1 MSLEVNRINI
11 EDVEEF
17 TYLGTTVSTKG
28 GGTED
33 ISARLNKGR
42 QTFRRLNRTWNSS
55 VYSKRT
61 KIKLFNALVQ
71 PVVLFGS
78 QTWKMT
84 EGDNKKKTCSN
95 PSASAGFTRYIGH
108 TSSPTTIAKKR
119 TDTEMK

>member
-1 MSLEVNRINI
+1 LSLEVNRINI

-42 QTFRRLNRTWNSS
+42 QTFRRLNKTWNSS

-95 PSASAGFTRYIGH
+95 PSASAGFTRYTGH